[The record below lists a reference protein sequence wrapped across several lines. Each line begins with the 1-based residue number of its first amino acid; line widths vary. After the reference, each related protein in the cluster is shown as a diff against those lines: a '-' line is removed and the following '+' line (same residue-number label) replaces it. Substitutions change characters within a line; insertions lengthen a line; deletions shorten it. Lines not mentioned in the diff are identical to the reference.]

1 MAQIKLTVSP
11 QIETAKF
18 EQLKQQIRSLG
29 TELSNIKPN
38 KDLTAQLNALAK
50 SLNAAARET
59 KTYTKSEKDEALIK
73 QRNTAATLNLAKT
86 RKTNA
91 DAALKEKKAVEDSH
105 KTHLIATEGLVDMAA
120 KYVQLQVAMKL
131 IYAPLNLIKTAFDS
145 LNNVLQ
151 TTEDRVIEVKRA
163 LGDEAVVNQQIS
175 SEIYDLAV
183 QYGQTFDNASNIA
196 VKFARSGMEWRD
208 AIKATEAALLALNV
222 AELNAEEA
230 SSGLIAIMAQFR
242 LEASDLERVIDE
254 LNKTA
259 DNFPVTSEKLLTALS
274 RTGSAAVNANLS
286 LEQTIGLI
294 TALSKATGRSG
305 QNLGTAINS
314 LIQYSSKSSALD
326 IFSSLSDDVAT
337 AVERMRKGTGNIL
350 EVWQKVS
357 EVIKNADDRQKSIL
371 TGLAESEDIQNLS
384 QELQDEL
391 GDIFERTQ
399 DVYGTANTFRK
410 NYFIALLDNIDT
422 VIQAQQVA
430 TNALDYSQ
438 KENLQYMDTLTA
450 KTTALQSKWESLAND
465 EQGWLKFRKG
475 LADIGIGILD
485 VTEATGGLTTAFI
498 SLASITTAVFGG
510 KVLSAIKEQVKG
522 MKSAE
527 TGALKWNAALGL
539 ISLSLNLII
548 STIIASNKRLE
559 HATEAAK
566 KYASALEEI
575 STSKSARESEIK
587 SLDLLIDRYDELNS
601 KESLTT
607 AEQYD
612 LKQTVDALSTVY
624 GGLNFVL
631 DETTKRYNVQT
642 EAIRNNRAELLKQIE
657 TEYYQERAKTAF
669 SSYQAAMEE
678 LGYEDISQVR
688 ARYDKIKD
696 IRVQGRADAPGQI
709 RWEQRA
715 LRETIE
721 MYDEYLKYIGYI
733 SSSGAKTATTSGKT
747 LKEQYEGLAKA
758 IAAAKDELSESAKI
772 QEKQLSVIEAQKAL
786 EEAIAKAKRDYV
798 NSVLDQYITTLKDA
812 LTLEE
817 KQNAVIEARKNLEKA
832 AEEARIKALVNAL
845 NTENSKN
852 EKALDIEQKRLAVEQ
867 ARQALANAQSQRN
880 VRQYNELTKTWEWQ
894 ANQTEVDN
902 AQKKLDEAMDALNKY
917 LEQQARAEVIDALE
931 NGNAAEADINAILAK
946 WAREGMTDT
955 PEWVQRIKS
964 VVESY
969 AKYAPTEEDL
979 KTASEKVESAVNS
992 LNEYLKDQAI
1002 AEIKKSISDN
1012 GVDPNA
1018 IRAILDKWLS
1028 KGEGGELYA
1037 WGDTIA
1043 QKIKEATVSGYYESS
1058 AVASQ
1063 RSALEKAREA
1073 LSSYQA
1079 EKLWDEVTALVD
1091 KRAERNEFN
1100 ALLGKYRGYG
1110 VSEDVI
1116 VAIIE
1121 ALNNAGI
1128 TDIGKVKSKG
1138 RLQDQISGARNTI
1151 SAYDN
1156 GGVLDGIGGIK
1167 ATRKPEMVLSP
1178 ELTAKILKPTSNAQF
1193 ERFVQAMGI
1202 MFGATSRAGA
1212 NDVVR
1217 NGGNTVTDSHDT
1229 HYTVNGV
1236 TVPAQYAETHSI
1248 KELFNDMRL
1257 FKG

>member
-38 KDLTAQLNALAK
+38 KGLTEQLNALAK
-50 SLNAAARET
+50 ALNAAAKET

-163 LGDEAVVNQQIS
+163 LGDEAIANQQIS

-326 IFSSLSDDVAT
+326 IFSSLSDDVAA

-430 TNALDYSQ
+430 TNALGYSQ

-485 VTEATGGLTTAFI
+485 ITEATGGLTTAFI

-510 KVLSAIKEQVKG
+510 KILSAIKDQIKG

-539 ISLSLNLII
+539 LSLSLNIII

-575 STSKSARESEIK
+575 NTSKSARESEIK
-587 SLDLLIDRYDELNS
+587 SLDLLIDRYDELNN
-601 KESLTT
+601 KETLTT

-624 GGLNFVL
+624 GGLNFIL

-657 TEYYQERAKTAF
+657 TQYYQDRAKTAF
-669 SSYQAAMEE
+669 SSYQEAIEE
-678 LGYEDISQVR
+678 LGYKDISQVR
-688 ARYDKIKD
+688 ARYERIKD

-715 LRETIE
+715 LREAIE
-721 MYDEYLKYIGYI
+721 MYEEYLKYIEYI
-733 SSSGAKTATTSGKT
+733 SSSGAKTTITSGKT

-798 NSVLDQYITTLKDA
+798 NSVLDQYITSLKDA

-902 AQKKLDEAMDALNKY
+902 AQKKLNEAMDALNQY

-955 PEWVQRIKS
+955 PEWVQRIKN

-969 AKYAPTEEDL
+969 ANYAPTEKDL

-992 LNEYLKDQAI
+992 LNDYLKDQAI

-1028 KGEGGELYA
+1028 KGEGGELYV

-1091 KRAERNEFN
+1091 KRAERGEFN

-1116 VAIIE
+1116 AAIIE
-1121 ALNNAGI
+1121 VLDNAGI
-1128 TDIGKVKSKG
+1128 TATGKVKSKG
-1138 RLQDQISGARNTI
+1138 RLKDQISGARNTI

-1217 NGGNTVTDSHDT
+1217 NGGSNVTDSHDT